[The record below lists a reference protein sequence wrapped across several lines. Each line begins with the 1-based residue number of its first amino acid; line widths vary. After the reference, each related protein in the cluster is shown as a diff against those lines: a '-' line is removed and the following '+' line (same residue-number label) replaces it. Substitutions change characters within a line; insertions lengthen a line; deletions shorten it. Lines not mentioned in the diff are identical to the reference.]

1 MKFYQF
7 FFKET
12 EYCNS
17 QDCDDMKCEDSYFNL
32 GIAFHLDK
40 QTPNG
45 ALQKM
50 KLFMKTMTKRWT
62 NENGQ
67 NVFGGD
73 NAQLSVFRNVFTNRY

>member
-1 MKFYQF
+1 
-7 FFKET
+7 
-12 EYCNS
+12 
-17 QDCDDMKCEDSYFNL
+17 MKCEDSYFNL

-40 QTPNG
+40 QTPGG

-73 NAQLSVFRNVFTNRY
+73 NAQLSVFRIVFIEFLILLLFSSATCGQIMNI

>member
-1 MKFYQF
+1 
-7 FFKET
+7 
-12 EYCNS
+12 
-17 QDCDDMKCEDSYFNL
+17 MKCEDSYFNL

-40 QTPNG
+40 QTPAG

-73 NAQLSVFRNVFTNRY
+73 NAQLSVFRTVFHRFQIPVMLLGATNERVMNI

>member
-1 MKFYQF
+1 
-7 FFKET
+7 
-12 EYCNS
+12 
-17 QDCDDMKCEDSYFNL
+17 MKCEDSYFNL

-40 QTPNG
+40 QTPGG

-73 NAQLSVFRNVFTNRY
+73 NAQLSVFRIVFIEVDEIVELLLTTKSDQIVNICKF